1 MIMADY
7 RYKKAEIKKY
17 LNDAVKDFDK
27 ETLEQLIRDG
37 DLHNEIFNTGYY
49 VAYRGEG
56 AKWMGD
62 EAFEIIGIVK
72 DYEQSNF
79 GEVTTDLS
87 DDVAVTNM
95 YVYIVGEELIGEDP
109 KLRNY

>member
-37 DLHNEIFNTGYY
+37 DLHHEIFNTGYY

-95 YVYIVGEELIGEDP
+95 YVYIVGEELISEDP

>member
-17 LNDAVKDFDK
+17 LNDSLKDYDK

-37 DLHNEIFNTGYY
+37 ELHNEIFNTGYY

-72 DYEQSNF
+72 DYEQDNF